1 MALFYDKN
9 FVNIRQEKIFMG
21 DYHMD
26 LKDMTELTDE
36 ELDLVV
42 GGVRRTVYNDEG
54 SGVYVYS
61 GPGLDLDKYE
71 FSLHNGDTVYTTG
84 RSVEK
89 DGCCWYELNDGNWIQ
104 GNFIGY

>member
-1 MALFYDKN
+1 
-9 FVNIRQEKIFMG
+9 
-21 DYHMD
+21 MD

-42 GGVRRTVYNDEG
+42 GGVRRTVSNNE
-54 SGVYVYS
+54 SSFSFVYS
-61 GPGLDLDKYE
+61 GPGLDTDKSEYKVY
-71 FSLHNGDTVYTTG
+71 NGDSVYTTG

>member
-1 MALFYDKN
+1 
-9 FVNIRQEKIFMG
+9 
-21 DYHMD
+21 MD

-42 GGVRRTVYNDEG
+42 GGVRRTVSNNESDC
-54 SGVYVYS
+54 VYVYS
-61 GPGLDLDKYE
+61 GPGLDTDKSEYKVY
-71 FSLHNGDTVYTTG
+71 NGDSVYTTG

-89 DGCCWYELNDGNWIQ
+89 DGCCWYELDDGNWIQ